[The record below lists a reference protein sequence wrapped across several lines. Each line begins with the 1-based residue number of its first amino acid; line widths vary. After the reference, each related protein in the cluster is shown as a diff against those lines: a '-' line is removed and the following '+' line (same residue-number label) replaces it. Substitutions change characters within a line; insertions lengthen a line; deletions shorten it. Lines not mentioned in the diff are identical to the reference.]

1 MIIGDLTRLSGTY
14 TYYRRG
20 TNEFFFPDLMPDRG
34 GASGFIPFAKGGL
47 FRAEPVGWKGGS
59 LYDVGL
65 DVFIALKTACFID
78 RVVIAQDTASSSA
91 FAGVTALVSC
101 DGKTFRTAG
110 RLDPG
115 VRGMIDDEAV
125 VVPLGVT
132 ARVLVM
138 RFAACFRNIVFKNM
152 AVFGREL
159 DAPVIYPI
167 PAKIEYTRRRGHPPP
182 VRISGIVT
190 GENASEDTTFAAR
203 LLAEKIAEDFGAHIP
218 IVKETEMANAS
229 GMLILSKTGEIKAL
243 AGKLSA
249 VRPEGYALRADQETV
264 RLYAADRR
272 GLVYGVE
279 TLLALLRASGSVQ
292 RVPACAIDDYPASE
306 MRGVHLGLPWR
317 QDIPFVKR
325 LIRHVLAPT
334 RMNTIFLEFTA
345 GMRFDRH
352 PEINQAWLRA
362 NRNAARGKWP
372 PVPHGDMVTSDD
384 CLTKDEVRD
393 LVAYASSYGFEVIP
407 EVQSLSH
414 VQYLTMTY
422 PEIAEKEPER
432 AAGRAVDVEKE
443 DKKPD
448 EFYPHCYCPLHE
460 KSYEIIFDLIDEIVE
475 VVKPARYVHMGHDEV
490 YVIGVCERCR
500 NRPPA
505 DLFALHVNRVYA
517 HLKKKALGMMI
528 WSDML
533 QPVTAYQTPP
543 AIDRIPKDIV
553 LLDFIW
559 YFHMDKDI
567 EDHLLGRGFKVIMGN
582 MYSSHYPRYE
592 TRRSKKGILGA
603 EVSTWARADESTLA
617 RLGKL
622 YDFIYSANMMWSNS
636 YQENLRLT
644 YDDIIAAMLPRIRSR
659 LHGELFPSQAARRTF
674 TPLKAGAARGGALPL
689 APGLRTFHGVPFR
702 LGSGLTVEGPAV
714 RDRKHPSQVRIAL
727 GRKFDSLI
735 FLHAAS
741 ANAQLTRSDRMPL
754 AAYFIEYA
762 GGQRIKVPIEYG
774 VNIAAIGRRHAQ
786 PMTHSMY
793 RHAGYIATYLADPFI
808 QEKTDDGRDITIY
821 GYEWINPRN
830 DKTIKAVSLAAE
842 GTTDAA
848 VTLFGVTGVQQKP
861 KPAITGFKTS

>member
-14 TYYRRG
+14 TYYHRG
-20 TNEFFFPDLMPDRG
+20 TNEFFFPDLIPDRG
-34 GASGFIPFAKGGL
+34 GLSGFIPFAKGGL

-65 DVFIALKTACFID
+65 DLFIALKTACFID
-78 RVVIAQDTASSSA
+78 RAVIAQDTASSSA
-91 FAGVTALVSC
+91 FAGVAALVSC
-101 DGKTFRTAG
+101 DGKTFRAAG

-115 VRGMIDDEAV
+115 VRGIIEDESV
-125 VVPLGVT
+125 VVPIGVT

-138 RFAACFRNIVFKNM
+138 RFASCFRNIVFKQM
-152 AVFGREL
+152 AIFGREL
-159 DAPVIYPI
+159 DAPVVYPI
-167 PAKIEYTRRRGHPPP
+167 PAKIEYPRRRGTPPP

-190 GENASEDTTFAAR
+190 GENPSEDTTFAAR

-218 IVKETEMANAS
+218 ILKEAEMKNAS
-229 GMLILSKTGEIKAL
+229 GMLILGKTGEIKAL
-243 AGKLSA
+243 AKLSG
-249 VRPEGYALRADQETV
+249 VRPEGYALHADQKTV
-264 RLYAADRR
+264 RLSAADRR
-272 GLVYGVE
+272 GLIYGVE
-279 TLLALLRASGSVQ
+279 TLLALLRASGGLR
-292 RVPACAIDDYPASE
+292 RVPACTIDDYPASE
-306 MRGVHLGLPWR
+306 FRGVHLGLPRR

-325 LIRHVLAPT
+325 LIRYLLAPM

-362 NRNAARGKWP
+362 NRKAARGQWP

-384 CLTKDEVRD
+384 CLTKDEVCD
-393 LVAYASSYGFEVIP
+393 LIAYASSYGFEVIP

-432 AAGRAVDVEKE
+432 AAAGAVDIEKE
-443 DKKPD
+443 DKKPP
-448 EFYPHCYCPLHE
+448 EFYPHCYCPSHE
-460 KSYEIIFDLIDEIVE
+460 KSYEVIFDLIDEIVD

-490 YVIGVCERCR
+490 YVIGVCDRCR
-500 NRPPA
+500 NRTPA

-533 QPVTAYQTPP
+533 QPVTAYRTPP
-543 AIDRIPKDIV
+543 AIDSIPKDIV

-559 YFHMDKDI
+559 YFHIDKDI
-567 EDHLLGRGFKVIMGN
+567 EDNLLGRGFKVIMGN

-592 TRRSKKGILGA
+592 IRRSKKGILGA

-622 YDFIYSANMMWSNS
+622 YDFVYSANMIWSNA
-636 YQENLRLT
+636 YRENLRFT
-644 YDDIIAAMLPRIRSR
+644 YDDIIAAILPRIRSR
-659 LHGELFPSQAARRTF
+659 LHGESFPSQAARRTF
-674 TPLKAGAARGGALPL
+674 TPLKFGVTHAGALAL
-689 APGLRTFHGVPFR
+689 APGRSAFHGVPFIR
-702 LGSGLTVEGPAV
+702 GSALTVEGPSV
-714 RDRKHPSQVRIAL
+714 RDRRHPSQARIPL
-727 GRKFDSLI
+727 RRKFDSLI
-735 FLHAAS
+735 FLHAAG

-754 AAYFIEYA
+754 GAYFIEYA
-762 GGQRIKVPIEYG
+762 GGRKIKAPIEYG
-774 VNIAAIGRRHAQ
+774 VNISAVNRRHAQ
-786 PMTHSMY
+786 PMTHNMY
-793 RHAGYIATYLADPFI
+793 RHAGYIATYIADPFV
-808 QEKTDDGRDITIY
+808 QEKTDDGRDITLY
-821 GYEWINPRN
+821 GYEWINPRK
-830 DKTIKAVSLAAE
+830 DETIKAIWLAAE

-848 VTLFGVTGVQQKP
+848 VTLFGLTGVRQKP
-861 KPAITGFKTS
+861 KPAITGSKTS